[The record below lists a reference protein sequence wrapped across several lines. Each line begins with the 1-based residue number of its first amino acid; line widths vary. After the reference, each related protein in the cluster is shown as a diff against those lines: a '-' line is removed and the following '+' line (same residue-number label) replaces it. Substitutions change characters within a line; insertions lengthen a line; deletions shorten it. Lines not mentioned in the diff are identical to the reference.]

1 MIFCRYVKKKYVNRL
16 SVDAFDF
23 GNYKPI
29 LNHKTHTIINNQ
41 DEARKKLNDQK
52 SQNLL
57 TWRPIKISAIPHC
70 QAMFSST
77 HIDAVGQWFTL
88 CLPQVLALSLPQ
100 LHVPQPTAQSLLC
113 IHHWSFS
120 LNSRV
125 TRLYPN
131 ACRLSPHTTECSQ
144 RKNPQSQTTR
154 YPENIMLS
162 ELSRLEKEKNRIT
175 SLICG
180 I

>member
-1 MIFCRYVKKKYVNRL
+1 MIFCRYVKKKYVYRL

-88 CLPQVLALSLPQ
+88 CLPSGPRSLAPSASCPTAHRVVTPLHSSLVLLPQ
-100 LHVPQPTAQSLLC
+100 QQGHSIIPK
-113 IHHWSFS
+113 
-120 LNSRV
+120 RV
-125 TRLYPN
+125 LPI
-131 ACRLSPHTTECSQ
+131 SPH
-144 RKNPQSQTTR
+144 N
-154 YPENIMLS
+154 
-162 ELSRLEKEKNRIT
+162 
-175 SLICG
+175 
-180 I
+180 